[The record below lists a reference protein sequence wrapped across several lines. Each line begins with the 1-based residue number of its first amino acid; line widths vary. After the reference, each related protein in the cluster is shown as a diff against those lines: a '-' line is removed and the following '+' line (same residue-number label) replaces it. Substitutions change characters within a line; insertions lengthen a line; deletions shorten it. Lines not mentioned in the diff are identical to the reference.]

1 MFPYTSPFGRRC
13 CRPSFREGSEDGQG
27 KADVPTEHASPGED
41 PRLPSSDADA
51 RRAGDPR
58 RTPTQGPQPPQRLRL
73 TGSVRTP
80 AIQRVF
86 RDAEPVHGKRVVLF
100 VAPGSGE
107 FALVA
112 GKKIGGAVQR
122 NRARRVLRAAIREV
136 APRGVAGHDVVLVA
150 REAIRGARTQD
161 LITEMTELL
170 QRGGT
175 ST

>member
-1 MFPYTSPFGRRC
+1 MFPYTSRSAGGVAGLPFAK
-13 CRPSFREGSEDGQG
+13 ESEDGQG
-27 KADVPTEHASPGED
+27 KAYVSAEHAPPCED
-41 PRLPSSDADA
+41 AWLPSADADPC
-51 RRAGDPR
+51 RSVDPR

-86 RDAEPVHGKRVVLF
+86 RDAEPVRGKRVVLF

-136 APRGVAGHDVVLVA
+136 APRGVEGHDVVLVA
-150 REAIRGARTQD
+150 REAIRDARTQD
-161 LITEMTELL
+161 LITEMTELF

-175 ST
+175 RR

>member
-1 MFPYTSPFGRRC
+1 MFPYTSPFGRRVAGL
-13 CRPSFREGSEDGQG
+13 RFREGSEDGQG
-27 KADVPTEHASPGED
+27 KAHVSAEHPPSGED
-41 PRLPSSDADA
+41 PRIPSADA
-51 RRAGDPR
+51 NAGRPGDPR

-73 TGSVRTP
+73 TGSVRTT

-86 RDAEPVHGKRVVLF
+86 RDAEPVHGRRMVLF

-112 GKKIGGAVQR
+112 GRKIGGAVQR

-136 APRGVAGHDVVLVA
+136 APRGVEGHDVVLVA
-150 REAIRGARTQD
+150 REAIRDARTQD

-175 ST
+175 RT

>member
-1 MFPYTSPFGRRC
+1 M
-13 CRPSFREGSEDGQG
+13 
-27 KADVPTEHASPGED
+27 
-41 PRLPSSDADA
+41 
-51 RRAGDPR
+51 
-58 RTPTQGPQPPQRLRL
+58 
-73 TGSVRTP
+73 
-80 AIQRVF
+80 
-86 RDAEPVHGKRVVLF
+86 HGKRVVLF

-136 APRGVAGHDVVLVA
+136 APRGVEGHDVVLVA
-150 REAIRGARTQD
+150 REAIRDARTQD

-175 ST
+175 RR

>member
-1 MFPYTSPFGRRC
+1 MFPYTSRSAGGVAGL
-13 CRPSFREGSEDGQG
+13 PSAKESEDDQG
-27 KADVPTEHASPGED
+27 KAHVPAEHAPPCED
-41 PRLPSSDADA
+41 ARLPSADADPC
-51 RRAGDPR
+51 RPVDPR
-58 RTPTQGPQPPQRLRL
+58 RSPTQGPQPPQRLRL
-73 TGSVRTP
+73 TATVRTR

-86 RDAEPVHGKRVVLF
+86 HDAEPVHGKRVVLF

-136 APRGVAGHDVVLVA
+136 APRGVEGHDVVLVA
-150 REAIRGARTQD
+150 REAIRDARTQD

-170 QRGGT
+170 QRGGMGR
-175 ST
+175 